1 MVRAV
6 LLGSKRVKALS
17 GTCVV
22 GAEVDATLVAVIE
35 VPEPEEGAWPLDEC
49 T

>member
-6 LLGSKRVKALS
+6 LLGSNRVNALS

-22 GAEVDATLVAVIE
+22 GVELIGTVVAVIE
-35 VPEPEEGAWPLDEC
+35 VPDPEEGAWPDDEC